1 MEDLEY
7 LQEQEFDVTEY
18 LQDIEMHEEKYQLR
32 NELILS
38 LQNQTAE
45 LSYSWLKEML
55 KSPVHLLAY
64 KLKEYTPP
72 TESMIFGSMVDCLLT
87 EKHNFDKNFS
97 VIENTPTTEN
107 QINFCNAVILGNS
120 IDDSFKLAYKR
131 GNAEDI
137 YKDFESYINAV
148 LSKET
153 TTTKERAEQAKE
165 VAEKLQHNDNVIKF
179 LEQAKSFQEKS
190 ILNYR
195 GWKIKRF
202 TDIKTIVGNSNI
214 TADLKLMSRIN
225 PEFIS
230 NEVFKMNYDLQG
242 AIYTID
248 NNDLFVNICYDRKG
262 NIIISEY
269 DESTLSYG
277 KDKLDY
283 ILRCIDECCEN
294 PYLFSQSYNFHD
306 TFNERLG
313 IKTKR
318 IYKPAYAKSYRN

>member
-18 LQDIEMHEEKYQLR
+18 IQDIEMHEEKYQLR

-55 KSPVHLLAY
+55 KSPAHFLAY

-72 TESMIFGSMVDCLLT
+72 NDSIIFGSMVDCLIT
-87 EKHNFDKNFS
+87 EPANFHKNFVVISKTPS
-97 VIENTPTTEN
+97 VGN
-107 QINFCNAVILGNS
+107 QTIFANAVIQGIS
-120 IDDSFKLAYKR
+120 IEDSFNLAYKR
-131 GNAEDI
+131 GKAEDI
-137 YKDFESYINAV
+137 YEELKDYIEAV
-148 LSKET
+148 KSNKT
-153 TTTKERAEQAKE
+153 TTTLEKYNEAMEI
-165 VAEKLQHNDNVIKF
+165 AEKLKNNESVIVF
-179 LEQAKSFQEKS
+179 LEQSKSFQEKS
-190 ILNYR
+190 ILNYE

-202 TDIKTIVGNSNI
+202 TDVKTIVDNNHI
-214 TADLKLMSRIN
+214 TADLKLMSRLN
-225 PEFIS
+225 PDFIS

-242 AIYTID
+242 AIYTQD
-248 NNDLFVNICYDRKG
+248 NMDIYINICYDGNG